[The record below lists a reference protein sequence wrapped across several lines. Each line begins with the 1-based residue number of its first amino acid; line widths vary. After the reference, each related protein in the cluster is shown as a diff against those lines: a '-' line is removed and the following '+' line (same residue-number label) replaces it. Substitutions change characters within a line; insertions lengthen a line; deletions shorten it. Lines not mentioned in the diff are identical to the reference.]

1 MKRAGLMKRSAIV
14 FIAISLLIFQSA
26 CGSFDPRTIRSGE
39 RAKTA
44 PHFEPGFNLFSPEQD
59 IQIGRQSAQQVVSQV
74 PLLRDEQTVKYIQ
87 QIGAKLAA
95 KAGGNKFPYQF
106 NVIAVKD
113 INAFALPG
121 GFIFVNAG
129 VILAA
134 KNEGEIAGVM
144 AHEIAHVALRHGTNQ
159 ASKAY
164 VAKAGLDVIGAITG
178 GNSTDIGQIINAI
191 GGAGAN
197 VVFLKMSRTAETEA
211 DLDGARIM
219 AEAGYDPRDMAN
231 FFKTLQ
237 SEHGSEGP
245 EFLSDHPDPGN
256 RIEAINGVV
265 SSLPLSKNPVR
276 ITPEFEQVKARL
288 ASRNLNSSAEMSRL
302 GPGGGGRGSRPAPP
316 DETFAHFE
324 SRDKSFAVDYPGNWD
339 ALKVD
344 DANMIFA
351 PRGAYGR
358 MNESVMVTHGIF
370 IGAVP
375 AQADELEEATRIFV
389 EQQLKA
395 NPDFQIQGQIKQ
407 IDFGDAKGYAAIM
420 AGPSPVTG
428 VTEIDV
434 IYTTATE
441 DGRLFYLITIA
452 PQDEYDNY
460 RNVFERIIEAIRLG

>member
-1 MKRAGLMKRSAIV
+1 MSKDDLTKRCAAI
-14 FIAISLLIFQSA
+14 FIAVSLLIFQSA

-39 RAKTA
+39 KAKTA

-59 IQIGRQSAQQVVSQV
+59 IQIGRQSAQQVTGQV
-74 PLLRDEQTVKYIQ
+74 PLLRDEQAVRYIQ

-95 KAGGNKFPYQF
+95 KARGHKFPYQF
-106 NVIAVKD
+106 NVIGVKD

-129 VILAA
+129 VILSA

-164 VAKAGLDVIGAITG
+164 IAKAGLDVLGAVTG
-178 GNSTDIGQIINAI
+178 GNSSDIGQIISAI

-197 VVFLKMSRTAETEA
+197 VAFLKMSRTAETEA

-219 AEAGYDPRDMAN
+219 AEAGYDPRDMAS
-231 FFKTLQ
+231 FFKTIQ
-237 SEHGSEGP
+237 SEGGADGP

-256 RIEAINGVV
+256 RIEAINNVV
-265 SSLPLSKNPVR
+265 SSLPVSKNPVR
-276 ITPEFEQVKARL
+276 VTPEFEQIKERL
-288 ASRNLNSSAEMSRL
+288 ASRNLSSSAEMSRL
-302 GPGGGGRGSRPAPP
+302 GPGGGGRRSRPAPP

-324 SRDKSFAVDYPGNWD
+324 SRDKAFAVDYPGNWD

-351 PRGAYGR
+351 PHGAYGR

-375 AQADELEEATRIFV
+375 AQADALEEATKIFV
-389 EQQLKA
+389 DQQLSA
-395 NPDFQIQGQIKQ
+395 NPDFQLQGQIKQ

-428 VTEIDV
+428 VIEIDV

-441 DGRLFYLITIA
+441 DGRLFYLITIS
-452 PQDEYDNY
+452 PEDEYDSY
-460 RNVFERIIEAIRLG
+460 RGAFERIMAAIRLG